1 MTNGVTMLRRA
12 GTGCSV
18 TGSPS
23 FTNAATA
30 DFTLQSGS
38 SCRDAGTDLSA
49 TLTTDY
55 IGTSRPQNGTFDIGA
70 YEYPVSTQ
78 TGGFSGTT
86 AFSGSVQFH

>member
-1 MTNGVTMLRRA
+1 MAT
-12 GTGCSV
+12 GTTASNNT
-18 TGSPS
+18 TGASG
-23 FTNAATA
+23 FTNAAGD
-30 DFTLQSGS
+30 DFTLTPGS
-38 SCRDAGTDLSA
+38 TLRDAGTDLSA

-70 YEYPVSTQ
+70 YEYTVSTQ